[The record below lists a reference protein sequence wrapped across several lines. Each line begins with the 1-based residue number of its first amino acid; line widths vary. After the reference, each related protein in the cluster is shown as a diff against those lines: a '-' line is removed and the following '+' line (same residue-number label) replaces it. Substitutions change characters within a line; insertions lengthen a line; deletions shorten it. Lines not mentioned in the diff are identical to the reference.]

1 MPSLVRSSSNHRA
14 SWEESSDRDLMKAL
28 RHDDESALDEL
39 IVRKSPGLMG
49 VATRMLGDP
58 EEARDIVQITF
69 VRVWE
74 HRLEFRD
81 RWSPN
86 TWIYRIATNLAI
98 DHLRARQRRDRAM
111 VVAGSTLRAVD
122 SERKSLA
129 ELQQREVREILL
141 KIVDCLSDRQ
151 RAVFVLRAIE
161 GFDTKEVAKILG
173 CRASTIRNHL
183 FVARRKLRRE
193 LEVCFPEYAPGSAAA
208 DSARESGD
216 G

>member
-1 MPSLVRSSSNHRA
+1 MPFLVRSSANHRA

-28 RHDDESALDEL
+28 RHDDEGALDEL
-39 IVRKSPGLMG
+39 IVRKSAGLMG

-74 HRLEFRD
+74 HRQEFRD

-86 TWIYRIATNLAI
+86 TWIYRIATNLTI

-129 ELQQREVREILL
+129 ELQQREVGEILL
-141 KIVDCLSDRQ
+141 KLIDCLSDRQ
-151 RAVFVLRAIE
+151 RAVFVLRMIE
-161 GFDTKEVAKILG
+161 GFDTQEVARILG
-173 CRASTIRNHL
+173 CRVSTIRNHL

-193 LEVCFPEYAPGSAAA
+193 LEVCFPEYAPGSAA
-208 DSARESGD
+208 DSATENGD